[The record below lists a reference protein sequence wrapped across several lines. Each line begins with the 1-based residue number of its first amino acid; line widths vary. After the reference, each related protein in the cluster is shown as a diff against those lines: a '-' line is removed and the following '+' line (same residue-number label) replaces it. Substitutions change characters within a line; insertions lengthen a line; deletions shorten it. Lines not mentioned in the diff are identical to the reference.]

1 VVPGNSFQSIESSY
15 VNAPKFDPASQHWRA
30 MTANSDATLETYRAS
45 SSATRKE
52 TRRVLDAAM
61 FEVQLQ
67 GSEVQALAYLIGRL
81 DEIDA
86 EHHKPQSRQSE

>member
-1 VVPGNSFQSIESSY
+1 MVSGDSGQGIEPSL
-15 VNAPKFDPASQHWRA
+15 VNAPKIDPASQHWRA

-52 TRRVLDAAM
+52 TRRVLDVA
-61 FEVQLQ
+61 L
-67 GSEVQALAYLIGRL
+67 SEVEQQSLEGQALAYLIGRM

-86 EHHKPQSRQSE
+86 GHRKPPSSQSE